1 MGPVVRRYKGM
12 LIWGIILLSMAYF
25 QSATAARKNI
35 LIVTGGHDFDRE
47 AFYQLFKSFGDVT
60 FEERVHPLGDNALSP
75 AWCKPFDVLLFYDMN
90 QTLSEQQKAA
100 FVQTLQQGTGVIF
113 MHHALAGY
121 QDWPEYEKI
130 LGGKY
135 YLKAEEKEGRTI
147 PASTYRHDVDVP
159 VTVVDSAHPVTKGMT
174 SFVIHDEVYGGY
186 TNLSTVHV
194 LLKTDH
200 RESSPSLAWT
210 NTYAKSRIVFLQ
222 LGHDRHSYE
231 NPNLRKL
238 VRQAI
243 EWVSSR

>member
-1 MGPVVRRYKGM
+1 MGQAVRRNVVMMIG
-12 LIWGIILLSMAYF
+12 IIILLSMAF
-25 QSATAARKNI
+25 IQSAAAAKKNI
-35 LIVTGGHDFDRE
+35 LIVTGGHEFDRE
-47 AFYQLFKSFGDVT
+47 AFFNLFKSFGDVT
-60 FEERVHPLGDNALSP
+60 FEERVHPLGDNALSIS
-75 AWCKPFDVLLFYDMN
+75 WCKPFDVLLFYDMN

-100 FVQTLQQGTGVIF
+100 FIQTLQKGTGVIF

-135 YLKAEEKEGRTI
+135 YLKAESREGRSI

-159 VTVVDSAHPVTKGMT
+159 VTIVDPSHPITKAMT

-200 RESSPSLAWT
+200 PESSPALAWT
-210 NTYAKSRIVFLQ
+210 NTYAKSRIVYLQ
-222 LGHDRHSYE
+222 LGHDRQSYE
-231 NPNLRKL
+231 NPNLRKIL
-238 VRQAI
+238 RQAMD
-243 EWVSSR
+243 WVSGH

>member
-1 MGPVVRRYKGM
+1 MAQVVKRKVVMMLWVTLFSGM
-12 LIWGIILLSMAYF
+12 VCI
-25 QSATAARKNI
+25 QSASAARKNI

-47 AFYQLFKSFGDVT
+47 AFFQLFKSFGDVT
-60 FEERVHPLGDNALSP
+60 FEERMHPLGDNALSP
-75 AWCKPFDVLLFYDMN
+75 SWCKPFDVILFYDMN
-90 QTLSEQQKAA
+90 QTLSEQQKTA
-100 FVQTLQQGTGVIF
+100 FVQTLQKGIGVIF

-135 YLKAEEKEGRTI
+135 YLKAEEKAGRTI

-159 VTVVDSAHPVTKGMT
+159 VAVVDPSHPVTRGMT
-174 SFVIHDEVYGGY
+174 PFVIHDEVYGGY

-200 RESSPSLAWT
+200 PESSPALAWT
-210 NTYAKSRIVFLQ
+210 NTYAQSRVVYVQ

-231 NPNLRKL
+231 NPNLRNI

-243 EWVSSR
+243 EWVGAH